1 MKLTEYRDR
10 SRFIEIAE
18 PFLLKKEAENNL
30 MLGLIGA
37 FKRTIP
43 AADVYTAAVVEDGEP
58 AITMLMTPPHN
69 LILSFNEDGMTETIL
84 LETVRALVKKGLHIP
99 GVVGERKWTE
109 VFAKIWSIETEGR
122 AEIVMEQKIYR
133 LHEVAQR
140 KRGEGKFI
148 LAELAHLP
156 LLTEWMVDFM
166 NYTNEPPIT
175 ALQAAGRM
183 KQFIAEK
190 SVFLWMAEGKPVSM
204 AKKSRTT
211 KNGICVSLV
220 YTPDEFRGN
229 GYASSC
235 VAELSEHLLKDF
247 SFCTLYTDL
256 SNPTSNSIYQ
266 KIGYQPIQ
274 DSIMISFSS

>member
-1 MKLTEYRDR
+1 MKLTEYTDR
-10 SRFIEIAE
+10 SLFIELAE
-18 PFLLKKEAENNL
+18 PFLLKNEAENNL
-30 MLGLIGA
+30 TLGLIGA

-43 AADVYTAAVVEDGEP
+43 AANVYTAAVEADGELGM
-58 AITMLMTPPHN
+58 TLLMTPPHN
-69 LILSFNEDGMTETIL
+69 LILSFNEDLMTENLLHETIR
-84 LETVRALVKKGLHIP
+84 TLVIKDLHIP

-109 VFAKIWSIETEGR
+109 AFAKIWSAETEDR

-133 LHEVAQR
+133 LQEVTEI
-140 KRGEGKFI
+140 KRSDGEFV
-148 LAELAHLP
+148 LAELGHLP
-156 LLTEWMVDFM
+156 LLTEWMMDFM

-175 ALQAAGRM
+175 VLQAAGRM

-190 SVFLWMAEGKPVSM
+190 SVFLWMADDKPVSM
-204 AKKSRTT
+204 AKKSRST

-220 YTPDEFRGN
+220 YTPDEFRGK

-235 VAELSEHLLKDF
+235 VAELSELLLKDF

-256 SNPTSNSIYQ
+256 ANPTSNSIYQ

-274 DSIMISFSS
+274 DSIMITFS

>member
-1 MKLTEYRDR
+1 MKLTEYTDR
-10 SRFIEIAE
+10 SLFIELAE
-18 PFLLKKEAENNL
+18 PFLLKNEAENNL
-30 MLGLIGA
+30 TLGLIGA

-43 AADVYTAAVVEDGEP
+43 AANVYTAAVEADGEL
-58 AITMLMTPPHN
+58 AMTLLMTPPHN
-69 LILSFNEDGMTETIL
+69 LILSFNEDLMTENLLHETIR
-84 LETVRALVKKGLHIP
+84 TLVMKDLHIP

-109 VFAKIWSIETEGR
+109 AFAKIWSAETEDR

-133 LHEVAQR
+133 LQEVTEL
-140 KRGEGKFI
+140 KRSDGEFV
-148 LAELAHLP
+148 LAELGHLP
-156 LLTEWMVDFM
+156 LLTEWMMDFM

-175 ALQAAGRM
+175 VLQAAGRM

-190 SVFLWMAEGKPVSM
+190 SVFLWMADDKPVSM
-204 AKKSRTT
+204 AKKSRST

-220 YTPDEFRGN
+220 YTPDEFRGK

-235 VAELSEHLLKDF
+235 VAELSELLLKDF

-256 SNPTSNSIYQ
+256 ANPTSNSIYQ

-274 DSIMISFSS
+274 DSIMITFS

>member
-1 MKLTEYRDR
+1 MKLTEYTDR
-10 SRFIEIAE
+10 SLFIELAE
-18 PFLLKKEAENNL
+18 PFLLKNEAENNL
-30 MLGLIGA
+30 TLGLIGA

-43 AADVYTAAVVEDGEP
+43 AANVYTAAVEADGELVM
-58 AITMLMTPPHN
+58 TLLMTPPHN
-69 LILSFNEDGMTETIL
+69 LILSFNGDVMTEIIL
-84 LETVRALVKKGLHIP
+84 QETVRTLVMKNLHIP

-109 VFAKIWSIETEGR
+109 AFAKIWSAETEDR

-133 LHEVAQR
+133 LQEVSKL
-140 KRGEGKFI
+140 KRSEGEFV
-148 LAELAHLP
+148 LAELGHLP
-156 LLTEWMVDFM
+156 LLTEWMMDFM
-166 NYTNEPPIT
+166 NYTYEPPIT

-190 SVFLWMAEGKPVSM
+190 SVFLWMADDKPVSM
-204 AKKSRTT
+204 AKKSRST

-220 YTPDEFRGN
+220 YTPDDFRGK

-235 VAELSEHLLKDF
+235 VAELSELLLKDF

-256 SNPTSNSIYQ
+256 ANPTSNSIYQ

-274 DSIMISFSS
+274 DSIMITFS

>member
-1 MKLTEYRDR
+1 MKLTEYTDR
-10 SRFIEIAE
+10 SLFIELAE
-18 PFLLKKEAENNL
+18 PFLLKNEAENNL
-30 MLGLIGA
+30 TLGLIGA

-43 AADVYTAAVVEDGEP
+43 AANVYTAALEADGEL
-58 AITMLMTPPHN
+58 AMTLLMTPPHN
-69 LILSFNEDGMTETIL
+69 LILSFNEDVMTENLLHETIR
-84 LETVRALVKKGLHIP
+84 TLVMKDLHIP

-109 VFAKIWSIETEGR
+109 AFAKIWSAETEDR

-133 LHEVAQR
+133 LQEVTEL
-140 KRGEGKFI
+140 KRSDGEFV
-148 LAELAHLP
+148 LAELGHLP
-156 LLTEWMVDFM
+156 LLTEWMMDFM

-190 SVFLWMAEGKPVSM
+190 SVFLWMADDKPVSM
-204 AKKSRTT
+204 AKKSRST

-220 YTPDEFRGN
+220 YTPDEFRGK

-235 VAELSEHLLKDF
+235 VAELSELLLKDF

-256 SNPTSNSIYQ
+256 ANPTSNSIYQ

-274 DSIMISFSS
+274 DSIMITFS